1 MCISYAACVGGL
13 FKKERKFMMYSLFA
27 AAYGVLMTM
36 QSAFGAKL
44 TASYGNW
51 FATVTVHLVGL
62 ITLTPSFLSK
72 WGRRKGKSP
81 WYLHLGGAIGVT
93 NVVATNYA
101 ISIVGMTNSAVLM
114 LLGEIVF
121 AAVMD
126 AFGLLGARKRPVT
139 KLKWVAI
146 AIMLAGCASI
156 SLLSGAAG
164 GALNFL
170 AIAASVYRGVT
181 LVLSR
186 QLNGRLA
193 VQSGTGFSTYFNYL
207 SGFVCAFAVFA
218 FLRFPM
224 TAAFPQASVPIWAY
238 CGGIVGCLGIV
249 LCNLSSPKL
258 SALNM
263 SLIVFIAET
272 LSGIVV
278 DVLIGKISVPILVGC
293 AVVSVGMVV
302 NLLSEK
308 QAA

>member
-1 MCISYAACVGGL
+1 
-13 FKKERKFMMYSLFA
+13 MMYSLFA

-62 ITLTPSFLSK
+62 ITLTPFFLTK
-72 WGRRKGKSP
+72 WGRRTGKTK
-81 WYLHLGGAIGVT
+81 WYWHLGGAIGVT

-101 ISIVGMTNSAVLM
+101 ISVVGMTNSAVLL

-139 KLKWVAI
+139 KLKCVAI
-146 AIMLAGCASI
+146 IIMLAGCASI
-156 SLLSGAAG
+156 SLLSGASG

-170 AIAASVYRGVT
+170 ALAASVYRGVT

-218 FLRFPM
+218 LLRFPM
-224 TAAFPQASVPIWAY
+224 TAAFPQTSVPLWAY

-263 SLIVFIAET
+263 SLIVFVSET

-278 DVLIGKISVPILVGC
+278 DVLMGKISVPILVGC
-293 AVVSVGMVV
+293 AIVSVGMVV
-302 NLLSEK
+302 NLLAEK
-308 QAA
+308 QEG

>member
-1 MCISYAACVGGL
+1 
-13 FKKERKFMMYSLFA
+13 MYSLFA

-62 ITLTPSFLSK
+62 LTLTPFFLTK
-72 WGRRKGKSP
+72 WGRRIGKSE
-81 WYLHLGGAIGVT
+81 WYWHLGGAIGVT

-101 ISIVGMTNSAVLM
+101 ISVVGMTNSAVLM

-121 AAVMD
+121 AAILD
-126 AFGLLGARKRPVT
+126 GLGLFGAARRPVT
-139 KLKWVAI
+139 KLKWLAI
-146 AIMLAGCASI
+146 CIMLAGCASI
-156 SLLSGAAG
+156 SLLSGAS
-164 GALNFL
+164 GAAVSVL

-207 SGFVCAFAVFA
+207 SGFVCSFAVFA
-218 FLRFPM
+218 LLRFPM
-224 TAAFPQASVPIWAY
+224 TAAFPQASVPVWAY
-238 CGGIVGCLGIV
+238 CGGVVGCLGIV
-249 LCNLSSPKL
+249 LCNLSSPRL

-263 SLIVFIAET
+263 SLVVFIAET

-293 AVVSVGMVV
+293 AIVSVGMVV
-302 NLLSEK
+302 NLLAEK
-308 QAA
+308 QE